1 MTSYNVCYTKLLRRR
16 YFTCNIS
23 HLGIDEKWP
32 GLKTAIAVETISSTP
47 RSTITADWRYYIT
60 SHSAKNSDLVN
71 YVRNHWNIENKLHW
85 VLDVQMKEDDDLKAE
100 RKSAQSFA
108 TLRRI
113 ALNIARVKD
122 QTPKRSVRRKMM
134 CAAWNEDNLLKL
146 LT

>member
-1 MTSYNVCYTKLLRRR
+1 
-16 YFTCNIS
+16 
-23 HLGIDEKWP
+23 
-32 GLKTAIAVETISSTP
+32 
-47 RSTITADWRYYIT
+47 
-60 SHSAKNSDLVN
+60 
-71 YVRNHWNIENKLHW
+71 
-85 VLDVQMKEDDDLKAE
+85 MKEDDDLKAE